1 MAEGYETFVRDLADL
16 QVGRETL
23 LVLRDLSP
31 GRRKYFAQN
40 VIGIVTTATDETDPP
55 DESRPL
61 TVRSAVGHRFPGAW
75 RVRIVKVLPSAAPGA
90 PYTDAYVALRAAWG
104 GSLDR

>member
-31 GRRKYFAQN
+31 GRRKYLAQN
-40 VIGIVTTATDETDPP
+40 VIGIVTTATHETDPSG
-55 DESRPL
+55 ESRPL

-75 RVRIVKVLPSAAPGA
+75 RVRIVKVLPPTTPGA
-90 PYTDAYVALRAAWG
+90 PYTDAYAALRAAWG
-104 GSLDR
+104 SSLNR